1 MRRPAV
7 RIFLAAAAAVSLA
20 ACSRPQPGGGP
31 AETGQVAQMWQA
43 GETGPDRIQ
52 SGITEAAGSGFEKRY
67 FTVRT
72 AEEGSPLDLA
82 GKAVAEAI
90 NNTVTGA
97 RAKAEPSKG
106 STVNVLN
113 IQEGDAD
120 LGLVYGDLAG
130 DAYSG
135 SGAYEGN
142 RKEKIRAIG
151 ACLSAGSLWMV
162 REDSELRR
170 VDELRGMILAAGDRA
185 SKTETASKMAFTAL
199 GIDRQNTELWNLSQA
214 EGRSCLEEATVDA
227 AHEFR
232 IIQPAEGLRAL
243 SYEEE
248 EILEIIEDT
257 PSWYRIDIPAG
268 TFPGQTETVTTFG
281 VKILLC
287 ASADMDE
294 ELAYEIAKAMDLKA
308 GSMAEQYAPME
319 VMEEKHF
326 LCGELPVPL
335 HPGAERYYTEMGY
348 DINHQ

>member
-1 MRRPAV
+1 MRRFVV
-7 RIFLAAAAAVSLA
+7 RFFLTAAAVSLA
-20 ACSRPQPGGGP
+20 ACSRPQSGGGSGETGS
-31 AETGQVAQMWQA
+31 AETGAAETVAVETEQA
-43 GETGPDRIQ
+43 GMQ
-52 SGITEAAGSGFEKRY
+52 SGITETAGSGFEKRY
-67 FTVRT
+67 LTVRT

-106 STVNVLN
+106 SMVNVLN

-135 SGAYEGN
+135 FGAYEGN
-142 RKEKIRAIG
+142 RKEKIRAVG

-170 VDELRGMILAAGDRA
+170 VDELPGMILAEGDRA
-185 SKTETASKMAFTAL
+185 SKTETASKMAFAAL
-199 GIDRQNTELWNLSQA
+199 GIDGDNTELWNLSQG
-214 EGRSCLEEATVDA
+214 EGRSCLAESTVDA

-232 IIQPAEGLRAL
+232 IIQPVEGLRAL
-243 SYEEE
+243 TYGEE
-248 EILEIIEDT
+248 EIREILEDK
-257 PSWYRIDIPAG
+257 PSWRRIDIPAG
-268 TFPGQTETVTTFG
+268 TFPGQTEPVTTFG

-287 ASADMDE
+287 VSADMDE

-319 VMEEKHF
+319 VMKEKHF

-335 HPGAERYYTEMGY
+335 HPGAERYYMDMGY
-348 DINHQ
+348 IR